1 MLKLERVERNSSLLL
16 PRSLD
21 SGVSEP
27 PPSSPLDLR
36 NPPHHEQLSLVRRNG
51 QDRPRCSGRKNGIRN
66 ETL

>member
-51 QDRPRCSGRKNGIRN
+51 QDRPR
-66 ETL
+66 